1 MLVGKDKANS
11 VNFRLNVNNVLDRVY
26 IAESST
32 NIFASDY
39 VSGTSGPTYADSGKT
54 YQGVATA
61 NKVFFGFGRTWNFGI
76 SYNF

>member
-1 MLVGKDKANS
+1 MLVGKNKAES
-11 VNFRLNVNNVLDRVY
+11 VNFRVNVNNVFVKVY

-32 NIFASDY
+32 NVFASDIK
-39 VSGTSGPTYADSGKT
+39 SGTQTYEQAGAT
-54 YQGVATA
+54 YNGVATA